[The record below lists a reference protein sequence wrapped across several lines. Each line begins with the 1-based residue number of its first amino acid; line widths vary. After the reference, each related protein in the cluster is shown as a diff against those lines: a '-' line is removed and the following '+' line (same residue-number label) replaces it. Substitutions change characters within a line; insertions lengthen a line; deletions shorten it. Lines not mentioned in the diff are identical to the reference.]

1 MPEYPVPYMTDVSM
15 EGVLK
20 ALGDPTRLAIGHML
34 ADGAARPKS
43 EVWDAFATSK
53 ATCAHHF
60 KTLREAGLVVYEI
73 HGRTH
78 DMRLRG
84 PELEERFPG
93 LIDAVTGAET
103 AE

>member
-1 MPEYPVPYMTDVSM
+1 MPEYPVPEIADVAL

-20 ALGDPTRLAIGHML
+20 ALGDPTRLAIVRML
-34 ADGAARPKS
+34 ADGQARPKA

-60 KTLREAGLVVYEI
+60 KTLREAGLVTYEV

-78 DMRLRG
+78 DIRLRKI
-84 PELEERFPG
+84 ELDERFPG
-93 LIDAVTGAET
+93 LLGAVTGAP
-103 AE
+103 ADA